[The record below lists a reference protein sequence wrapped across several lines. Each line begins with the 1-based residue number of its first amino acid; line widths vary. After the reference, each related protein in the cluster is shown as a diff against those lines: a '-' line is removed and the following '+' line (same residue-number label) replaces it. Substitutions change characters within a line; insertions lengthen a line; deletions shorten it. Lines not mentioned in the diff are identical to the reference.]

1 MDSSAAIYI
10 DLPDTHLRTMAK
22 IIHNK
27 KNTPAQWR
35 NMPPSS
41 SLQAIRLKIAGNWW
55 CSSKINNFQS
65 PGATDFEIH
74 LNTYRKIIGNIPS
87 SHHQISRDSWLDL
100 LLQGGM
106 ATSKENL
113 EMQTDQAR
121 MTCARSRSKVRFKWC

>member
-41 SLQAIRLKIAGNWW
+41 SLQAMLAKNCW
-55 CSSKINNFQS
+55 KLVVFFQDQQF
-65 PGATDFEIH
+65 PV
-74 LNTYRKIIGNIPS
+74 
-87 SHHQISRDSWLDL
+87 SR
-100 LLQGGM
+100 GH
-106 ATSKENL
+106 
-113 EMQTDQAR
+113 
-121 MTCARSRSKVRFKWC
+121 